1 MIADFSSS
9 QMISWQTFWAEEKK
23 RKEKRVWRQFLPFHS
38 SVCCVTGRVLVNWLC
53 GTISL
58 FFSFSCFFF
67 SFPRKIFPKK
77 KTTKTRN
84 KEKKKERK
92 KSPIA
97 DDIVVKSPPWQTQ
110 VERITYGGW
119 EQKGVVELEEQEG
132 RTYSVIW
139 RKQGER
145 EKKKKKKKKKAEKGM
160 SGKEMN
166 QKARRHQSNG
176 TESARA
182 YYNDPPFKSAAGE
195 TSFHQQVNKVN
206 TE

>member
-77 KTTKTRN
+77 KRRRRLGI
-84 KEKKKERK
+84 KKKRKKEK

-97 DDIVVKSPPWQTQ
+97 DGIVVKSPPWQTQ

-145 EKKKKKKKKKAEKGM
+145 EKKKKKKKAEKGM